1 MSKSNHETRA
11 AQIVAAQ
18 FAGGASQPAMPVAND
33 PRKTIQQ
40 IQSGAIAKVAIN
52 ELNRSIAFA
61 NAVGQNFAAVLPF
74 LSDDARIEV
83 VAALA
88 CAVSSKDRRT
98 IMEHPLCPAEVEAIV
113 AAYDEQKAAEAEA
126 RKAERAAEREAKER
140 AKLQELMAKYSAD
153 AGPADE
159 MAAE

>member
-1 MSKSNHETRA
+1 MSKTNQNSLVAR
-11 AQIVAAQ
+11 IVAAQ
-18 FAGGASQPAMPVAND
+18 TTGGVGQPATPVAND

-61 NAVGQNFAAVLPF
+61 NAVGQNFAAVLPS
-74 LSDDARIEV
+74 LSDEARIEV

-88 CAVSSKDRRT
+88 CAAPSKDRHT
-98 IMEHPLCPAEVEAIV
+98 IMEHALCPAEVEAIV
-113 AAYDEQKAAEAEA
+113 ATYDEKKTAEAEA
-126 RKAERAAEREAKER
+126 RKAERAAEREAKDR
-140 AKLQELMAKYSAD
+140 ANYEELARKFGGGAATTSD
-153 AGPADE
+153 

>member
-18 FAGGASQPAMPVAND
+18 SAGGASQPAMPVAND

-61 NAVGQNFAAVLPF
+61 NAVGQNFAAVLPC

-88 CAVSSKDRRT
+88 CASPSKDRRT

-113 AAYDEQKAAEAEA
+113 TAFDEQKAAEAEA
-126 RKAERAAEREAKER
+126 RKAERTAEREAKER
-140 AKLQELMAKYSAD
+140 AKYEELARKFGGGAT
-153 AGPADE
+153 PTDE